1 VRARVE
7 RHQQAAVER
16 HQQAAALVFLALVLL
31 GPVATARA
39 AEPSTPADPRAMT
52 FPAVSFSPPKAKRM
66 VLPNGLILY
75 LLEDHELPL
84 VTLSAMI
91 RTGSLYD
98 PADKIG
104 LAALTGTVMRTGG
117 TASLG
122 GDALDD
128 ELEFVGAEMGSGI
141 GLDAGSASLNV
152 LKKDLSRGVALFA
165 DMVIRPAF
173 APDKVD
179 LAKKQTIEGIRRRND
194 HPASIASREFNKLLY
209 GADHPYGRESTEAT
223 INAITRDDL
232 VAVHR
237 RYYHPNTTMIAATG
251 DFDRNDLVKQ
261 LIRVFGPWKP
271 EKVAYPPVP
280 PVKDQPAP
288 SVNSIRRDVTQT
300 QVRMGH
306 LGIKQ
311 ADPDYFALSLLDDIL
326 GGQAFSSRLFRE
338 VRTKAG
344 LAYSVGSAVIPGNF
358 DRGSVFLYA
367 QTKAGSTAQA
377 ISAMKAELEGIVAA
391 PVPERE
397 LEEAKQAFLNSFV
410 FSFSSSAQIVNRQMS
425 LEYYGLPADFLER
438 FRANVEKVTTKDL
451 TRVARTHLHPDR
463 LIILAVGDERAFDKP
478 LSTFGPVRAI
488 TLDLPTAVLQPA
500 AR

>member
-1 VRARVE
+1 MRARVE
-7 RHQQAAVER
+7 RHQQAA
-16 HQQAAALVFLALVLL
+16 ALVLLALVLL

-39 AEPSTPADPRAMT
+39 AEPAMPADPRAMT

-75 LLEDHELPL
+75 LLEDRELPL

-91 RTGSLYD
+91 RTGSLYE
-98 PADKIG
+98 PADTIG

-117 TASLG
+117 TASLA

-141 GLDAGSASLNV
+141 GGDAGSASLNV
-152 LKKDLSRGVALFA
+152 LKKDLARGVVLFA
-165 DMVIRPAF
+165 DMLIRPAF

-179 LAKKQTIEGIRRRND
+179 LAKKQAIEGIRRRND
-194 HPASIASREFNKLLY
+194 HPGAIAAREFNKLLY
-209 GADHPYGRESTEAT
+209 GADHPYARESTEAT
-223 INAITRDDL
+223 IDAITRNDL
-232 VAVHR
+232 VAFHR
-237 RYYHPNTTMIAATG
+237 RYYHPNATMIAATG
-251 DFDRNDLVKQ
+251 DFDRDDLVRQ
-261 LIRVFGPWKP
+261 LIRAFGPWKP
-271 EKVAYPPVP
+271 EKVAYPRVP
-280 PVKDQPAP
+280 PVKDPPAP
-288 SVNSIRRDVTQT
+288 TVNFIQRDVTQT

-358 DRGSVFLYA
+358 DRGTFFLYA

-377 ISAMKAELEGIVAA
+377 ISAMKAELAGMVAA
-391 PVPERE
+391 PVGERE

-410 FSFSSSAQIVNRQMS
+410 FSFSSSSQITNRQMS
-425 LEYYGLPADFLER
+425 LEYYALPADFLER
-438 FRANVEKVTTKDL
+438 FRANVEQVTTKDL
-451 TRVARTHLHPDR
+451 ARVARKHLHPDK
-463 LIILAVGDERAFDKP
+463 LVILAVGDRK
-478 LSTFGPVRAI
+478 STR
-488 TLDLPTAVLQPA
+488 LNSSHQ
-500 AR
+500 